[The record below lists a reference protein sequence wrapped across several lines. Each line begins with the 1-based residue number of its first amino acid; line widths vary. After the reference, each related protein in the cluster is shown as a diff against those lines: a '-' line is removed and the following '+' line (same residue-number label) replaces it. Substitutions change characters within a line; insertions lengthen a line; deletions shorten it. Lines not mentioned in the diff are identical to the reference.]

1 MIILLSSAVKDFIAI
16 GILVGI
22 LIVLLRF
29 IRNLFKK

>member
-1 MIILLSSAVKDFIAI
+1 MIILLSSTVKDFIAL

-29 IRNLFKK
+29 IRNLFRK